1 MDELTRQLLNEAFA
15 LSDAANKFCYRRG
28 EFDDVLQRSSGDN
41 LIFKINENTKVESSP
56 QPEPASGLSEEEM
69 DGIGIALGTIRKQ
82 MRDHADAIERR
93 LRAEQV
99 ALEGRQAALEDQ
111 AALEA
116 RQHVELRDEVK
127 ALRAQIESKTVTPL
141 RGRDVA

>member
-1 MDELTRQLLNEAFA
+1 LWSVAPLQL
-15 LSDAANKFCYRRG
+15 
-28 EFDDVLQRSSGDN
+28 VQRSSDTN
-41 LIFKINENTKVESSP
+41 LVFKVNETAKVESSP
-56 QPEPASGLSEEEM
+56 QPEHASGLSEEEVM

-82 MRDHADAIERR
+82 MRDRADAIERR